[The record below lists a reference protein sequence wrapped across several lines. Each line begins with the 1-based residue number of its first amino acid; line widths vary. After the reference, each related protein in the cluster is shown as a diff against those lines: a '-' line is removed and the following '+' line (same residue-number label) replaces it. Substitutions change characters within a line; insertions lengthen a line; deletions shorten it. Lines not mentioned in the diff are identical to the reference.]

1 MNVRA
6 AIDFGFAN
14 NGTVY
19 RERSEERSEIVAGC
33 KRCLIFRRRPII
45 IMGMSTQPIVFALND
60 ENLKRMIREAARD
73 TARVFFTPHAK
84 KRMKQRRI
92 TPTQVYLRLF
102 EERQRL

>member
-1 MNVRA
+1 
-6 AIDFGFAN
+6 
-14 NGTVY
+14 
-19 RERSEERSEIVAGC
+19 
-33 KRCLIFRRRPII
+33 
-45 IMGMSTQPIVFALND
+45 MGMSTQPIVFALND